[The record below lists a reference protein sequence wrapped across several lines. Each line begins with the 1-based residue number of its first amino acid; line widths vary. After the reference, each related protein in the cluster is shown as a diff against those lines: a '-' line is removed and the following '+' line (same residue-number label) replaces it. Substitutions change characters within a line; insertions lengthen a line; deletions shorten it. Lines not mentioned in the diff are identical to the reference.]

1 MRLLASE
8 ARDLAHWTPVHLHLG
23 ACDVGARVV
32 LLEGPVLAPGG
43 SMRVQLELDRDI
55 AAWHGDRF
63 ILRDQSAT
71 RTLGGGVVLDPF
83 ASATLRRKPVRLAAL
98 TAMELQAPDQAL
110 QALLALQPAAGVALE
125 SFCVARNLQPAE
137 REALLQTVPHRAMPD
152 GNGQRLFAPGQLE
165 AVANGLT
172 EVLAAYHR
180 SHPDSPGIAPEQ
192 LQRQAPA
199 KPRVLVFNHVLRD
212 LLASG
217 RLQRTGPFL
226 RLSGHEVALLPNEKK
241 LWERLKPWL
250 DEGGIH
256 PPRLTDM
263 LARDRS
269 LPRDTVVRL
278 LTKLARYGKVYAI
291 GDEYFVQAHHVSAL
305 AQAAQ
310 KLARED
316 ENKRLNVKV
325 LREALGLSRHISLP
339 LVEFFDQVGFTKR
352 DPEGRKIRRDA
363 TEMFGGSNP
372 A

>member
-1 MRLLASE
+1 
-8 ARDLAHWTPVHLHLG
+8 
-23 ACDVGARVV
+23 
-32 LLEGPVLAPGG
+32 
-43 SMRVQLELDRDI
+43 
-55 AAWHGDRF
+55 
-63 ILRDQSAT
+63 
-71 RTLGGGVVLDPF
+71 
-83 ASATLRRKPVRLAAL
+83 
-98 TAMELQAPDQAL
+98 
-110 QALLALQPAAGVALE
+110 
-125 SFCVARNLQPAE
+125 
-137 REALLQTVPHRAMPD
+137 
-152 GNGQRLFAPGQLE
+152 
-165 AVANGLT
+165 
-172 EVLAAYHR
+172 
-180 SHPDSPGIAPEQ
+180 
-192 LQRQAPA
+192 
-199 KPRVLVFNHVLRD
+199 
-212 LLASG
+212 
-217 RLQRTGPFL
+217 LQRTGPFL